1 MVADV
6 GIRGVTNGSLRVEY
20 EANYTLSL
28 NTIKENFLEG
38 QISDGRL

>member
-28 NTIKENFLEG
+28 NTIKEKLFGRANP
-38 QISDGRL
+38 DGRL